1 MEATATTAALGDLD
15 SPAEVLAFARE
26 RRAIADRAEAEL
38 LQAAVVW
45 ADQHPAES
53 LEAAEVFRTRTWLG
67 FGDTPIP
74 LAGPGTP
81 LVAEFSVA
89 EFAAAVGMTTE
100 AGKYYLGHALE
111 LRHRLP
117 KLWKRVVT
125 GDLPVWKARR
135 VADLTAGHDLT
146 PEAAAH
152 VDRHVAPVAH
162 KIRPAALDR
171 LVAEAIARHMPA
183 TAEATRRAAADG
195 RHVEVDHQQVS
206 FAGSRRGVSSRT
218 PRSAAKVEERR
229 PRPERSEG
237 LGDASRNPVR
247 CLAPTTPTVATLP
260 GSR

>member
-1 MEATATTAALGDLD
+1 MEATGAPAALGDLN

-67 FGDTPIP
+67 FGDTAIP
-74 LAGPGTP
+74 LAGPGAP

-135 VADLTAGHDLT
+135 VADLTAGRDLS
-146 PEAAAH
+146 PAAAAF
-152 VDRHVAPVAH
+152 VDRQVAPVAH

-171 LVAEAIARHMPA
+171 LVEEAIARHMPEA
-183 TAEATRRAAADG
+183 AEATRRQAADG
-195 RHVEVDHQQVS
+195 RHVEVDHHQVS

-218 PRSAAKVEERR
+218 PAISG
-229 PRPERSEG
+229 EG
-237 LGDASRNPVR
+237 
-247 CLAPTTPTVATLP
+247 
-260 GSR
+260 